1 MKTNTAKQEAIL
13 ITGASS
19 GIGLALARH
28 YIELGYH
35 VFACG
40 RNEQSLNTIGGAYPL
55 VFDINDKYQIEQ
67 ASMQLSTMLNNKGLT
82 LTTVVL
88 NAGSCEYIDNPLQFD
103 GGLFERVI
111 NTNLIAMG
119 YCLQFFLPLIAAHGR
134 IGLMSSSATYL
145 PFPRAEAYGASKA
158 AVNYLA
164 SSLRLD
170 LTQHDIGV
178 SVICP
183 GFVSTPLTD
192 KNDFSMPMKISAQQA
207 AIDIFSGL
215 KKGRDEI
222 HFPKRFTYILK
233 CLACLPSGLINNL
246 LAPKAQKHT

>member
-1 MKTNTAKQEAIL
+1 M
-13 ITGASS
+13 
-19 GIGLALARH
+19 
-28 YIELGYH
+28 
-35 VFACG
+35 F
-40 RNEQSLNTIGGAYPL
+40 
-55 VFDINDKYQIEQ
+55 
-67 ASMQLSTMLNNKGLT
+67 
-82 LTTVVL
+82 TV
-88 NAGSCEYIDNPLQFD
+88 
-103 GGLFERVI
+103 
-111 NTNLIAMG
+111 
-119 YCLQFFLPLIAAHGR
+119 FLPLIAAHGR